1 MSTDGKSRN
10 TLDGEIIT
18 IRRGLAI
25 YKLRSSPFYFARVRD
40 PKNKKNIVRS
50 TKETSR
56 IEARIAAE
64 ELAASLFASGATAP
78 TPREYQFEYFAD
90 ELIKDAEREVS
101 EGVRSKTYA
110 RDIKTFLYNKE
121 WGLLRDFARKDVREL
136 STRDFTIFVRD
147 VLNKRP
153 HLSASVHNQL
163 RTTFRRVMKQA
174 LLDGAL
180 HSIPEVPKLNR
191 SKQNTRTFFR
201 FHPIVSKDRDDYQRL
216 LTMSKELGE
225 GNIVVRGTPI
235 TDELR
240 DIIIFTVHS
249 FVRPT
254 NTELYAL
261 KHSDVNVLSNPHRL
275 QLNIRKGKTG
285 GRMVDTMP
293 GAVSVYERIKKRYP
307 NNCADDDYIFLPQY
321 RNRDTAKRVIMRQF
335 NYLLDSANL
344 KTDPYTQQQH
354 SMYSLRHT
362 CLCMRLVLSEGEVN
376 IYALAN
382 NAGTSVKMLQEFYL
396 KTLPSTPQVAKNIQS
411 FGSGVSKKISEKS
424 VKQKNTK

>member
-1 MSTDGKSRN
+1 MSSDGKSRN
-10 TLDGEIIT
+10 ALDGEIIT

-56 IEARIAAE
+56 IEARKVAE
-64 ELAASLFASGATAP
+64 ELAASLFSSGAIAP
-78 TPREYQFEYFAD
+78 TPREYQFEYFAN
-90 ELIKDAEREVS
+90 ELLKDAEREVS
-101 EGVRSKTYA
+101 EGIRSKTYA
-110 RDIKTFLYNKE
+110 RDVKTILYNNV
-121 WGLLRDFARKDVREL
+121 WGLLKTFAAKDVREL
-136 STRDFTIFVRD
+136 TTRDFTIFARAILD
-147 VLNKRP
+147 KRP
-153 HLSASVHNQL
+153 NLSGSIHNQL
-163 RTTFRRVMKQA
+163 RTIFRRVMKQA
-174 LLDGAL
+174 LLDGAI
-180 HSIPEVPKLNR
+180 HSIPDVPKLNR

-216 LTMSKELGE
+216 LKHSKELAD
-225 GNIVVRGTPI
+225 GNVVVRGVPVTE
-235 TDELR
+235 ELR

-254 NTELYAL
+254 ISELYAI
-261 KHSDVNVLSNPHRL
+261 KHSDVNILSSPHRL

-307 NNCADDDYIFLPQY
+307 DRCDSDDYIFLPQY
-321 RNRDTAKRVIMRQF
+321 KNRETAKRVIMRQF
-335 NYLLDSANL
+335 NYLLGSSNL
-344 KTDPYTQQQH
+344 KSDPYTNQQH

-362 CLCMRLVLSEGEVN
+362 CLCMRLVLSEGEIN

-382 NAGTSVKMLQEFYL
+382 NAGTSVQMLQEFYL
-396 KTLPSTPQVAKNIQS
+396 KTLPATPQIAKNLQS
-411 FGSGVSKKISEKS
+411 FGSKNKS
-424 VKQKNTK
+424 DKA

>member
-1 MSTDGKSRN
+1 MSTEGKSRN
-10 TLDGEIIT
+10 ALDGGIII

-40 PKNKKNIVRS
+40 PKNKRNIVRS

-56 IEARIAAE
+56 IEARKAAE

-78 TPREYQFEYFAD
+78 TPREYQFEYFAN
-90 ELIKDAEREVS
+90 ELLKDAEREVS
-101 EGVRSKTYA
+101 EGIRSKTYA
-110 RDIKTFLYNKE
+110 RDIKTVLYNKV
-121 WGLLRDFARKDVREL
+121 WGLQKDFARKDVRDL
-136 STRDFTIFVRD
+136 TTRDFTLFVREVFD
-147 VLNKRP
+147 KRP
-153 HLSASVHNQL
+153 HLSASIHNQL

-174 LLDGAL
+174 LLDGAI

-201 FHPIVSKDRDDYQRL
+201 FHPIVSKERDDYQRL
-216 LTMSKELGE
+216 LTQSKELAD
-225 GNIVVRGTPI
+225 GNVFVRGTPI

-240 DIIIFTVHS
+240 DIVIFTVHS

-254 NTELYAL
+254 ISELYAL
-261 KHSDVNVLSNPHRL
+261 KHSDVNILSGPHRL

-293 GAVSVYERIKKRYP
+293 GAVSVYERIKKRYADK
-307 NNCADDDYIFLPQY
+307 CDDDDYIFLPQY
-321 RNRDTAKRVIMRQF
+321 RNRETAKRIIMRQF
-335 NYLLDSANL
+335 NHLLEVANL
-344 KTDPYTQQQH
+344 KTDPYTQQTH

-362 CLCMRLVLSEGEVN
+362 CLCMRLVLSEGTVN

-396 KTLPSTPQVAKNIQS
+396 KTLPSTPQVAKNLQS
-411 FGSGVSKKISEKS
+411 FGSGDSEKISKKS